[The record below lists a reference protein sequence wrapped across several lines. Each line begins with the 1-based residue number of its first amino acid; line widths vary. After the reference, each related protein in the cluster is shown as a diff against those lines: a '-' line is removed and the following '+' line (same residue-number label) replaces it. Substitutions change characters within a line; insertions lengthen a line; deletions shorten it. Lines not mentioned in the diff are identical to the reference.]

1 MLHKNRMSLT
11 PPPSPQKKKHQSK
24 IFKKHAY
31 AADNS
36 FMVTTC
42 LAELQPKRV
51 RQQP

>member
-11 PPPSPQKKKHQSK
+11 PPPQKKHQSK